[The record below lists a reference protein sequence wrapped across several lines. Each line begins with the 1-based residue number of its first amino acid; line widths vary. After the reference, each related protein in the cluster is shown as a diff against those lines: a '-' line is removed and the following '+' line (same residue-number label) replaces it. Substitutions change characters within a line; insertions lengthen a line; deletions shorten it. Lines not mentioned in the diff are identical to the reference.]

1 MTRRVFLTGAACA
14 LALGASALP
23 AAAHDRDPVRTVV
36 DGLDSPRGV
45 ATVRPGTTLV
55 SEADG
60 TVSKV
65 RERRHGA
72 ATVRELTSVPAVS
85 SPAIASGRHGTVYIL
100 TGVAGGPEGT
110 EEIPEDVVEA
120 SSKLYKWRP
129 GWAEPRL
136 MADIAAYQATDPDPY
151 NLDGE
156 PAEESNPYGVAALPH
171 GGVLVADA
179 AGNDLLKV
187 SRHGHISTVAVLKPR
202 TVEAPEG
209 AGPPAGTPMPAEAVA
224 TAVTVGSDGY
234 FYVGELRGFPATPG
248 TSQIWRVKPGS
259 HHAVCDPEAPWR
271 GACKRYADGLTSIV
285 DLAPGRH
292 GSIYALTLSKMS
304 WAATVA
310 DPPVE
315 GSEIG
320 GLFKVSRWG
329 HHVRELAEGRLVLP
343 GGVDTNRRGS
353 AYVTSPQFG
362 PGELLKVRR

>member
-1 MTRRVFLTGAACA
+1 
-14 LALGASALP
+14 
-23 AAAHDRDPVRTVV
+23 
-36 DGLDSPRGV
+36 
-45 ATVRPGTTLV
+45 V

-60 TVSKV
+60 TVSLV
-65 RERRHGA
+65 REHRHRP
-72 ATVRELTSVPAVS
+72 ATVRELTSVPAAS

-110 EEIPEDVVEA
+110 AEIPEDVVEA

-129 GWAEPRL
+129 GWAQPRV
-136 MADIAAYQATDPDPY
+136 MADIAAYQETDPDPY
-151 NLDGE
+151 DLEDNPG
-156 PAEESNPYGVAALPH
+156 ESNPYGVAALRH

-224 TAVTVGSDGY
+224 TSVTVGSDGHY
-234 FYVGELRGFPATPG
+234 YVGELRGFPATPG

-259 HHAVCDPEAPWR
+259 HDAVCDSEAPWR

-304 WAATVA
+304 WLAIEA

-329 HHVRELAEGRLVLP
+329 HRVSELAEDQLVLP
-343 GGVDTNRRGS
+343 GGVDSSRRGV
-353 AYVTSPQFG
+353 YVTSPQFG
-362 PGELLKVRR
+362 PGSLLKVRR